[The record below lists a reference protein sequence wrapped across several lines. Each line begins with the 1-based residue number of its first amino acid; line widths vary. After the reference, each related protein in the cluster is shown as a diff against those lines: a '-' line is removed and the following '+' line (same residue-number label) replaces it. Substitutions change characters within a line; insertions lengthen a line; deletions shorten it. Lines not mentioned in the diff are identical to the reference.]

1 MKYKTEAI
9 EEVLKEFFYSE
20 PASGEFVHFKRGDF
34 LFLEGYPV
42 EKVYYIQQGTAKV
55 CIYGDDGKTLLI
67 SFCHKDSILGEVE
80 TFLDG
85 IAFST
90 VEAVTDMVCLAIPAK
105 RFYDSAV
112 NDPELLMAVT
122 KTLALRS
129 QCSVYN
135 ASLNILNT
143 LESRLCTYIFE
154 TSIDDCFS
162 ENLSSLCDIL
172 GTSYRHLH
180 RTMMKL
186 CEKDILKKHGQ
197 NYIIIDR
204 KKLEEAS
211 AKQTF
216 KTI

>member
-1 MKYKTEAI
+1 
-9 EEVLKEFFYSE
+9 
-20 PASGEFVHFKRGDF
+20 
-34 LFLEGYPV
+34 
-42 EKVYYIQQGTAKV
+42 
-55 CIYGDDGKTLLI
+55 
-67 SFCHKDSILGEVE
+67 
-80 TFLDG
+80 
-85 IAFST
+85 
-90 VEAVTDMVCLAIPAK
+90 
-105 RFYDSAV
+105 
-112 NDPELLMAVT
+112 MAVT